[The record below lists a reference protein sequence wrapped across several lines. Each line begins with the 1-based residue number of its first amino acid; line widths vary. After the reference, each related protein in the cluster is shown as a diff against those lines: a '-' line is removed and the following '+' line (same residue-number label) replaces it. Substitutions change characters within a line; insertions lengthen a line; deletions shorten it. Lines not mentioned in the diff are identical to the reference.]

1 MVPEGLMEGVMAG
14 HNKCYLIMEG
24 VMAGH
29 NTCYLIM
36 EGVMAG
42 HNTYPVKM
50 TIIGLSLS
58 IYTTDNT

>member
-1 MVPEGLMEGVMAG
+1 MEGVMAG
-14 HNKCYLIMEG
+14 HNTCHLIMEG

-29 NTCYLIM
+29 NTCHLIM

-50 TIIGLSLS
+50 TITGLSLS